1 MSPEEYERIK
11 ASEKAHLMEMKRLKG
26 LAAEAGRRGRMAAA
40 IDAVTGSLTAGD
52 DTREAMTRRL
62 MEEAATG
69 EARFEIAIEAQ
80 NEAAARAARESGLA
94 AFTERTEADAT
105 AARARDT
112 VAQMRAALG
121 MTDSSASSTPGSS
134 GSGASETAAGKTFGR
149 SPEPDPAAPETP
161 PGKTFGRA

>member
-11 ASEKAHLMEMKRLKG
+11 ASEKAHLMEMRRLKG
-26 LAAEAGRRGRMAAA
+26 LAAEAGRKGRMAAA
-40 IDAVTGSLTAGD
+40 LDGVTGSLTAGD

-80 NEAAARAARESGLA
+80 NEAAARAARDNDAA
-94 AFTERTEADAT
+94 AFTAQAESDAT

-121 MTDSSASSTPGSS
+121 MG
-134 GSGASETAAGKTFGR
+134 GASTTGTDAPDVAAGKTFGR
-149 SPEPDPAAPETP
+149 TPEADPAPPETP

>member
-80 NEAAARAARESGLA
+80 NEAAARAVVSQPAISDAELEAAAMSADLLAPDAHSREDEALLDSGIEEISFDVPDDDSDDSYA
-94 AFTERTEADAT
+94 SDADLPGAVD
-105 AARARDT
+105 A
-112 VAQMRAALG
+112 VPP
-121 MTDSSASSTPGSS
+121 SAP
-134 GSGASETAAGKTFGR
+134 
-149 SPEPDPAAPETP
+149 
-161 PGKTFGRA
+161 